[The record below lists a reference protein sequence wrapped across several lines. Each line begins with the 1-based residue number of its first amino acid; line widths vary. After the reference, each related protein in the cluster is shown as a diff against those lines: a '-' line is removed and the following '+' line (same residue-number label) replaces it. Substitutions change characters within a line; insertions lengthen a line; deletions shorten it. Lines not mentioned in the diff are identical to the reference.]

1 MKNFTRLTLVL
12 VALSTL
18 SAVAKDKKPPLDIEV
33 VAIHETSAF
42 TIHDEKVAS
51 FNLDAIVEGQHVFL
65 ECAAP
70 SSFRADQSPRE
81 PIRASMLMSESLWT
95 SHFPDRSW
103 VARIQAATRFGAVG
117 KELAALRDLQR
128 VATNLTPVETG

>member
-1 MKNFTRLTLVL
+1 VPLRNDPIERIVARVYSGNPMKNFTRLTLVL

-51 FNLDAIVEGQHVFL
+51 FDLDAIVEGQHVFL

-70 SSFRADQSPRE
+70 EFFPCGSVAKGTYQGKYAHEREFVDITFPR
-81 PIRASMLMSESLWT
+81 PLVGGTNTSRYKIRG
-95 SHFPDRSW
+95 SW
-103 VARIQAATRFGAVG
+103 
-117 KELAALRDLQR
+117 
-128 VATNLTPVETG
+128 

>member
-1 MKNFTRLTLVL
+1 
-12 VALSTL
+12 
-18 SAVAKDKKPPLDIEV
+18 
-33 VAIHETSAF
+33 
-42 TIHDEKVAS
+42 
-51 FNLDAIVEGQHVFL
+51 
-65 ECAAP
+65 
-70 SSFRADQSPRE
+70 
-81 PIRASMLMSESLWT
+81 MLMSESLWT